1 MPTVNNE
8 NIANSRQIY
17 TLLKSNFKA
26 VDNLDV
32 IDFCCGVFDPAGVN
46 YDPKGDIYQPI
57 VAQYLGQ
64 KGLKVT
70 GVDFRQNDPNSKL
83 NYLHRKDINIL
94 DSNWT
99 SKINLKYD
107 VVIFLRSW
115 DTPEIILDYQK
126 RTNISDIN
134 TLSLI
139 IAQDLIPKFV
149 KLLKPNGLFITTDI
163 FNLSLF
169 NSGVEANEFEGKL
182 DLLLKSQ
189 HLDLV
194 FSSNGLYG
202 YKIK

>member
-70 GVDFRQNDPNSKL
+70 GVDFRQNDQNSKL
-83 NYLHRKDINIL
+83 NYFHRKDINIL

-139 IAQDLIPKFV
+139 IAQDLIPKFL